1 MNQHR
6 RLAQKVERAE
16 TVADGVILHL
26 EFDPLVGIGQVTGHD
41 AGLVRTDTPFQLR
54 GMRYYH
60 GARVAN
66 AAGDAEY
73 RILGIADGAFMDT
86 ALHPEVDAERL
97 AGEFPP
103 GTWFSVYDYGV
114 GDEVILPHVVSVS
127 RTGAGVVLQ
136 VTTTDD
142 VTLSLPERAIVENE
156 G

>member
-1 MNQHR
+1 M
-6 RLAQKVERAE
+6 
-16 TVADGVILHL
+16 
-26 EFDPLVGIGQVTGHD
+26 
-41 AGLVRTDTPFQLR
+41 
-54 GMRYYH
+54 
-60 GARVAN
+60 AN

-73 RILGIADGAFMDT
+73 RILGIADGAFVDT
-86 ALHPEVDAERL
+86 AVHPEVSAEKL

-142 VTLSLPERAIVENE
+142 VTLSLPERAIVEN
-156 G
+156 GG